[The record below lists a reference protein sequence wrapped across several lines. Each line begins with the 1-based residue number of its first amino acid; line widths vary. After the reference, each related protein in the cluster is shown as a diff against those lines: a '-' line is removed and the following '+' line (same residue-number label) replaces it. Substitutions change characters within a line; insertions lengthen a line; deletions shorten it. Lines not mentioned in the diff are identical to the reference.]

1 MAIRLVVFDWAGT
14 VIDFGCFAPV
24 AAFRDA
30 FAELGVTVS
39 VDEARAPMGL
49 HKKDHI
55 RVMLHDPDVGR
66 RWVEVHGREAS
77 ESDVE
82 RLYAIVTPL
91 QTAAAGRHGDLVPGL
106 LECVA
111 ALRRRGIKIGGTTG
125 YFRAAA
131 DAARE
136 AAAKQGYSPDVSIC
150 ADDVSV
156 GRPAP
161 FMLFRVME
169 ATGVYPASDVLK
181 VGDTGHDIAE
191 GRNAGARSVGVID
204 SSSEMG
210 LTYEEFQALSQPERT
225 RRRDE
230 VGAKLT
236 AAGACAVVRSLV
248 ELPVLVDRIH

>member
-24 AAFRDA
+24 AAFREA
-30 FAELGVTVS
+30 FAELGVAVS
-39 VDEARAPMGL
+39 VAEARAPMGL

-55 RVMLHDPDVGR
+55 RVMLSEPGLAR
-66 RWVEVHGREAS
+66 RWAEVHGRGPD

-91 QTAAAGRHGDLVPGL
+91 QTVAAGRHNDLVPGL

-111 ALRRRGIKIGGTTG
+111 ALRQRGIKIGGTTG

-131 DAARE
+131 VAARE
-136 AAAKQGYSPDVSIC
+136 AAARQGYSPDVSIG
-150 ADDVSV
+150 ADDVPV

-169 ATGVYPASDVLK
+169 ATGVYPASEVLK
-181 VGDTGHDIAE
+181 VGDTAHDIAE
-191 GRNAGARSVGVID
+191 GRNAGAHSVGVID
-204 SSSEMG
+204 SSSDMG
-210 LTYEEFQALSQPERT
+210 LTWAELQALSPPERR

-230 VGAKLT
+230 VNAKLL
-236 AAGACAVVRSLV
+236 AAGACAVIHSLA
-248 ELPVLVDRIH
+248 ELPALVDRIR